1 MAKVVVVGAL
11 PINQPDSDVLLANIR
26 PDLDPVAE
34 QVVDRAVGVVE
45 CLAAAECSGLV
56 QFAQDLGDD
65 TVGVPLA
72 LEPVGQQILLDVA
85 VVGAV
90 LPVAKVGVA
99 EGVPEERDHA
109 LLGEDF
115 PLTDGAHDAGP
126 KVGITLTPVLSVD
139 QKSLSRVCR
148 TPFSSAQCN
157 RPRDMGTSRY
167 SSAAEKLASV
177 SSIKRNDT
185 SRTPRWTRRSSG
197 KSADQKGLQP
207 GFADRC
213 RLRPFPSV
221 MHSAGRLVESRM
233 STDQNPAGSPFTNS
247 GPDSCLRGRP
257 CAQSRL
263 AFGPLPFAGTRA
275 GTDSCSRLYP

>member
-1 MAKVVVVGAL
+1 MAKVVVVGVL

-90 LPVAKVGVA
+90 LPVAQVGVA

-115 PLTDGAHDAGP
+115 PLADGAHVSSP
-126 KVGITLTPVLSVD
+126 W
-139 QKSLSRVCR
+139 SL
-148 TPFSSAQCN
+148 F
-157 RPRDMGTSRY
+157 
-167 SSAAEKLASV
+167 SAARRADSKGSEATVIAFSV
-177 SSIKRNDT
+177 T
-185 SRTPRWTRRSSG
+185 E
-197 KSADQKGLQP
+197 QP
-207 GFADRC
+207 
-213 RLRPFPSV
+213 
-221 MHSAGRLVESRM
+221 
-233 STDQNPAGSPFTNS
+233 NPAGQERLHHALLDGAGLVSASFQ
-247 GPDSCLRGRP
+247 RGD
-257 CAQSRL
+257 
-263 AFGPLPFAGTRA
+263 FGVHVGED
-275 GTDSCSRLYP
+275 GGDGICSRGMGSLTKSFRKC